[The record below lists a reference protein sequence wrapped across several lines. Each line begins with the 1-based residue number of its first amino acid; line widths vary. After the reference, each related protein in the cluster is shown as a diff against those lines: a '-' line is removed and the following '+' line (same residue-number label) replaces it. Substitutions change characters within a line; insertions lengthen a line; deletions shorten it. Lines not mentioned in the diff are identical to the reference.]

1 MFYVYEHWRPDR
13 DEPFYVGKGKGLR
26 ANAMGGRN
34 LHHKAIQKKLHKL
47 GMGVEVKIIVSGLS
61 EREAF
66 DFEIK
71 QIAMWRSYG
80 IDLANKTNGGEGCEH
95 KEAAKIKVSIAR
107 KGKPLSIEHRKKL
120 SLAKI
125 GKKQPIE
132 VVKKRS
138 LKLIGNT
145 WNRGRKISEETKK
158 KISKNSLGNSF
169 AKGRVRSE
177 EHKRAVSSA
186 HKGKQISEETREK
199 MRIAAKIREERKRN
213 ASCLP

>member
-13 DEPFYVGKGKGLR
+13 DEPFYVGKGKGRR
-26 ANAMGGRN
+26 ANIMGDRN
-34 LHHKAIQKKLHKL
+34 SHHKAIQKKLHKL
-47 GMGVEVKIIVSGLS
+47 GMGVEVRIIASGLS
-61 EREAF
+61 EKEAF
-66 DFEIK
+66 DFEIR

-80 IDLANKTNGGEGCEH
+80 IDLANKTKGGEGFEH
-95 KEAAKIKVSIAR
+95 KDAAKIKISLAR

-125 GKKQPIE
+125 GKKQSIE
-132 VVKKRS
+132 IVKKRS
-138 LKLIGNT
+138 LKLIGNQ
-145 WNRGRKISEETKK
+145 WNKGRKISEETKK

-177 EHKRAVSSA
+177 EHRRAISSA
-186 HKGKQISEETREK
+186 HTGKKISEETREK

-213 ASCLP
+213 ASCVP